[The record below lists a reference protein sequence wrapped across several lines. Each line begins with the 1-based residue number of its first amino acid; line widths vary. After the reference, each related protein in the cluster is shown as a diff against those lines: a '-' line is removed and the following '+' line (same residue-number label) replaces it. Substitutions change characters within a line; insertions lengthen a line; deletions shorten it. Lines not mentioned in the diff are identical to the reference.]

1 MNRVRL
7 LPIVI
12 VAASGLLVLK
22 SAELVTSG
30 QEFFASTPKPRATRE
45 EDLPSFAR
53 ALARHRFT
61 PPDDQVI
68 TGSVPGA
75 KKDEAKK
82 DEAKK
87 DEAKKDDSKKAGAK
101 PDPKAAP
108 KPEANPAQ
116 VAQASQAVPPPL
128 PQGASPSERALLE
141 RLQERR
147 GSLDDRARELEMR
160 ENLLKAAEKK
170 VDGRIGELK
179 EVEDRLSATARAEK
193 EEADRQMKSIVIM
206 YETMKPKDAARV
218 FDRLNL
224 GVLVPIATAM
234 NPRKMS
240 EVLAV
245 MSPEAAERL
254 TVALAAK
261 SREGSAVAAAPL
273 AQQAPGELPRI
284 DQPAAAPAAAPAR
297 PQQPRR

>member
-22 SAELVTSG
+22 SAELLTSG
-30 QEFFASTPKPRATRE
+30 REFFVATPKPKVTRE
-45 EDLPSFAR
+45 EDLPQFAR

-61 PPDDQVI
+61 PPPEDQVI
-68 TGSVPGA
+68 TGSVQGG
-75 KKDEAKK
+75 KKDETRKDEAKR
-82 DEAKK
+82 E
-87 DEAKKDDSKKAGAK
+87 ETKKDDPKTATK
-101 PDPKAAP
+101 PDEQRPV
-108 KPEANPAQ
+108 Q
-116 VAQASQAVPPPL
+116 SAQAAQPL
-128 PQGASPSERALLE
+128 PQTTSPSERAVLE

-147 GSLDDRARELEMR
+147 GSLDERARELEMR
-160 ENLLKAAEKK
+160 ENLLKAAERK

-179 EVEDRLSATARAEK
+179 EVEDRISAGARAEK
-193 EEADRQMKSIVIM
+193 EEADRQMKTIVIM

-218 FDRLNL
+218 FDRLNIA
-224 GVLVPIATAM
+224 VLVPIATAM
-234 NPRKMS
+234 NPRKMA

-254 TVALAAK
+254 TVALA
-261 SREGSAVAAAPL
+261 SRVPGGGAPVASA

-284 DQPAAAPAAAPAR
+284 DQPAR
-297 PQQPRR
+297 PVQQRR

>member
-22 SAELVTSG
+22 AAELVTSG
-30 QEFFASTPKPRATRE
+30 QEFFASAPKPKITRE
-45 EDLPSFAR
+45 EDLPQFAR
-53 ALARHRFT
+53 ALARHRFQ
-61 PPDDQVI
+61 PQESEVI
-68 TGSVPGA
+68 TGSVQNTKPGEQKSSEQKPA
-75 KKDEAKK
+75 DP
-82 DEAKK
+82 
-87 DEAKKDDSKKAGAK
+87 KKAATKPDAK
-101 PDPKAAP
+101 VSDQKAGDPKAATAP
-108 KPEANPAQ
+108 ATARPEERPLQ
-116 VAQASQAVPPPL
+116 VAQQPL
-128 PQGASPSERALLE
+128 PQSASPSERAILE

-147 GSLDDRARELEMR
+147 GNLDDRARELEMR

-179 EVEDRLSATARAEK
+179 EVEDRLTAGARAEK
-193 EEADRQMKSIVIM
+193 EEADRQMKTIVIM
-206 YETMKPKDAARV
+206 YESMKPKDAARV
-218 FDRLNL
+218 FDRLNI
-224 GVLVPIATAM
+224 GVLVPIVTAM

-254 TVALAAK
+254 TVALAA
-261 SREGSAVAAAPL
+261 RAPGANTGVAAQA

-284 DQPAAAPAAAPAR
+284 DQPAR
-297 PQQPRR
+297 PVQPRR